1 MKNKRA
7 QAFLQLGLIIGI
19 LIFINILGNFFYGY
33 LDLTEEKKYTL
44 TEPTQNLLNDLDEV
58 VYVQVLLDGDFPA
71 GFKRLQNSVR
81 DLLEDFR
88 SESSLIEYEFD
99 NPTDGTAEQVKAR
112 QEELLKDGIQAT
124 SLNLKNAESQSK
136 QLIYP
141 YAIFNYKG
149 RKYPVNLLENE
160 QIGVNPDVVLNNSVA
175 LLEYKFANAIQKL
188 RLQNK
193 PNIVFVQG
201 HGE

>member
-88 SESSLIEYEFD
+88 SE
-99 NPTDGTAEQVKAR
+99 
-112 QEELLKDGIQAT
+112 
-124 SLNLKNAESQSK
+124 
-136 QLIYP
+136 
-141 YAIFNYKG
+141 
-149 RKYPVNLLENE
+149 
-160 QIGVNPDVVLNNSVA
+160 
-175 LLEYKFANAIQKL
+175 
-188 RLQNK
+188 
-193 PNIVFVQG
+193 
-201 HGE
+201 